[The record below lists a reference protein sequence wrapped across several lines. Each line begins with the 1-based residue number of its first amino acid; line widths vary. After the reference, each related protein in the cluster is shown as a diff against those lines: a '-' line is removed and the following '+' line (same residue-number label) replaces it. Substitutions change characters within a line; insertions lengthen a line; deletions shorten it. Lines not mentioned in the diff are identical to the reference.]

1 MFNLAQESFA
11 RHRDSFFLRKDGG
24 VLIVSEESLKSEY
37 EEIQKKWLFLYEQRQ
52 KTLEVIKQNVLG
64 GVKQKYLEK
73 QRALEEEGAS
83 GMEERDFSGA
93 VCMACGDDESED
105 GVFLFPLCQE
115 AHHHAC
121 LECLD
126 VAVKD

>member
-1 MFNLAQESFA
+1 MFDLLHESFA
-11 RHRDSFFLRKDGG
+11 KHRDSFFLRKDGG
-24 VLIVSEESLKSEY
+24 VLIISKAFFKSEY
-37 EEIQKKWLFLYEQRQ
+37 EEIKKKLLLLYEQRQ

-73 QRALEEEGAS
+73 QRALEEGAS